1 MYKVQIKRD
10 ILGTIS
16 LFNWENV
23 KIIMGDMNWGREE
36 GRLKEEKKKE
46 EKKKER
52 RRRKEGNKGGKME
65 ERMREKVEKKEAG
78 AYSEWEGEGGE
89 KRR

>member
-23 KIIMGDMNWGREE
+23 KIIMGDMNYSPSERRRKVKGREKE
-36 GRLKEEKKKE
+36 VREKEEKKKE
-46 EKKKER
+46 EER
-52 RRRKEGNKGGKME
+52 K
-65 ERMREKVEKKEAG
+65 
-78 AYSEWEGEGGE
+78 
-89 KRR
+89 